1 MLNKRAI
8 YVCCIS
14 EPWIKVIEELKAL
27 GVEPAH
33 IIHWRDDVDDYQRFS
48 DGHCNFQT
56 VESAW
61 RGMGFP
67 YDSVAL
73 DEPSLKKIAWYESQ
87 AIVMMSRLDPTEE
100 AFPAVSRQIFFRQL
114 VGYWLAVISKQK
126 VDVVISPSI
135 PHRVFDYAL
144 YTACQLKDI
153 SFLSF
158 QLTPFGSN
166 SILIDDVDNM
176 PKVSIEG
183 KLAPSTIVRE
193 RVKKVLAKYDEA
205 IPDYMVKHK
214 INNSSIFK
222 PIEKIVGKVTKNLR
236 KGNFYKFAKPNTYWC
251 SKGALPNEMAP
262 GWIDYLFTKAK
273 NRAKLRTLRKR
284 YAQLA
289 SKSIPLDSKFVFVA
303 LHYQP
308 EETTCPTGGAYNDQL
323 LIIQLLNEV
332 LPKDVNIVVKEH
344 KSQFYSDQEGAAGR
358 NLVYYRRLMSIS
370 ERVYFSSVEDD
381 PFSLIDKAQATVTVS
396 GTIGWESAIRG
407 TPSMIF
413 GRAWYEGMPNVYRI
427 KDKKGLVDT
436 WSRICD
442 ASKKVEFE
450 EILAFHGALEASFV
464 TATHYKSY
472 IGKGDVNME
481 QSVVN
486 LVASISN
493 YLKG

>member
-8 YVCCIS
+8 YVCCIA
-14 EPWIKVIEELKAL
+14 EPWIKVIEELEAL

-33 IIHWRDDVDDYQRFS
+33 IIHWRDDVEDYQKFS
-48 DGHCNFQT
+48 GKKCNLQT
-56 VESAW
+56 VENAW
-61 RGMGFP
+61 RGIGFP
-67 YDSVAL
+67 YESEAL
-73 DEPSLKKIAWYESQ
+73 DEPSLKEIAWYESQ
-87 AIVMMSRLDPTEE
+87 AIAMMSRLDPTEE

-114 VGYWLAVISKQK
+114 VGYWLAVISKQQ
-126 VDVVISPSI
+126 VDVVVSPSI
-135 PHRVFDYAL
+135 PHRVFDFAL

-166 SILIDDVDNM
+166 SILIDDVNNM
-176 PKVSIEG
+176 PQVSIEE
-183 KLAPSTIVRE
+183 KLVPSSIVRE
-193 RVKKVLAKYDEA
+193 RVEKVLAKYDEA

-214 INNSSIFK
+214 INNSSMLK
-222 PIEKIVGKVTKNLR
+222 PLKKIVGKVIANLG
-236 KGNFYKFAKPNTYWC
+236 KGNFYKFARPNTYWC
-251 SKGALPNEMAP
+251 SKGALPGEAAP
-262 GWIDYLFTKAK
+262 GWIDYLSTKAK
-273 NRAKLRTLRKR
+273 NRAKLKKLRKT
-284 YAQLA
+284 YEKLA
-289 SKSIPLDSKFVFVA
+289 SKPVPTDRKFVFVA

-323 LIIQLLNEV
+323 LIIQILNEV

-344 KSQFYSDQEGAAGR
+344 KSQFYPDQEGAAGR
-358 NLVYYRRLMSIS
+358 NLVYYRRLASIS
-370 ERVYFSSVEDD
+370 DRVYFSSVEED

-407 TPSMIF
+407 TPSLIF

-427 KDKKGLVDT
+427 KDKQSLVDT
-436 WSRICD
+436 WSGISD
-442 ASKKVEFE
+442 ASTDMSFE

-472 IGKGDVNME
+472 IGKDDVSME
-481 QSVVN
+481 QSVAN